1 MEIVLAY
8 DGSGAARAAIRA
20 AGALAPGASAVVLTV
35 RPEPLDVPA
44 AMIGRFEALERAV
57 ADEAEA
63 TAAEGAR
70 AASGAGLKA
79 SARVEIAGDNP
90 WRAVSRVAEDAGA
103 ALIACGTRGMGA
115 FSRMAIGST
124 SSGLLHHA
132 GRPVLVVPEG
142 GGELIGPVVIGYDG
156 SDSSRTAI
164 EVAARLLGGR
174 DLLVVHVWESLIRHS
189 VSGRALAALPL
200 QEVRE
205 LTGDLDAYFR
215 AVAGDVAEEGA
226 ELARSAGAGAD
237 ARSRAV
243 ESSGPAWHGL
253 LAAARTAGASLVV
266 AGSRGRGGVAAGILG
281 SVSSGLVHEAA
292 MPVLVVP
299 PSE

>member
-70 AASGAGLKA
+70 AAAGAGLKA

-132 GRPVLVVPEG
+132 GRPVLVVPDG
-142 GGELIGPVVIGYDG
+142 GGELTGPVVIGYDG
-156 SDSSRTAI
+156 SDSSRTAV
-164 EVAARLLGGR
+164 EAAARLLAGR

-226 ELARSAGAGAD
+226 ELARSAGAD

-243 ESSGPAWHGL
+243 ESSGPAWDGL